1 MFVRENKE
9 KVAVPRGFVFAAGEG
24 GLRTHGSGPDVG
36 LIYSSAPARVAA
48 LFTAN
53 RVKAAPVE
61 VSQEYLRRSR
71 NTAQAIVVN
80 AGNANC
86 ATGAQGIRSARA
98 CSRKA
103 AAFLGI
109 PQEHVLLA
117 STGVI
122 GVPLDTT
129 SITSLLPVLGRRLRP
144 EGYADV
150 SKAILTTDTRP
161 KVVFR
166 SVSINGH
173 TVRILGMAKGAG
185 MINPC
190 LATMLAFIFT
200 DAAIDSRFLRSTTK
214 RLGDL
219 SFNRISVDGDTST
232 NDTLFIMANGLAGNP
247 ALVKESPAAK
257 SFAEAITDVAQ
268 QLAIKIVM
276 DGEGARKLVKI
287 QVEKAASELQA
298 SAIAR
303 SIGLSSLV
311 KTAMAGADPN
321 WGRILSAAGNAKVEF
336 QPRLT
341 DIYLNDVLVCRKGG
355 AAEFNEPALQR
366 KLRSKEIVVRV
377 VLREGK
383 AKSIFW
389 TCDFTEEYVRI
400 NASYRT

>member
-1 MFVRENKE
+1 MKE
-9 KVAVPRGFVFAAGEG
+9 IKKKVSVPLGFVFAAGEG

-61 VSQEYLRRSR
+61 VSQEFLQRSR

-86 ATGAQGIRSARA
+86 ATGAQGIRSAHE

-103 AAFLGI
+103 AALLGVR
-109 PQEHVLLA
+109 QEQVLLA

-122 GVPLDTT
+122 GVPMDATC
-129 SITSLLPVLGRRLRP
+129 ITSLLPVLCRRLRP
-144 EGYADV
+144 EGYSEV

-161 KVVFR
+161 KVVSR
-166 SVSINGH
+166 SVSVNGH
-173 TVRILGMAKGAG
+173 TVRILGMSKGAG

-190 LATMLAFIFT
+190 MATMLAFIFT
-200 DAAIDSRFLRSTTK
+200 DAAIDSRILRSTTE

-232 NDTLFIMANGLAGNP
+232 NDTVFIMANGLAGNP
-247 ALVKESPAAK
+247 VLVKNSPAAAR
-257 SFAEAITDVAQ
+257 FAEAIIEVAQ

-276 DGEGARKLVKI
+276 DGEGAKKLVEI

-321 WGRILSAAGNAKVEF
+321 WGRILSAAGNAKVKF
-336 QPRLT
+336 HPRLT
-341 DIYLNDVLVCRKGG
+341 DIYLNEVLVCRKGG

-366 KLRSKEIVVRV
+366 KLRGKEIVVRV
-377 VLREGK
+377 VLRDGH
-383 AKSIFW
+383 AKSVFW

>member
-1 MFVRENKE
+1 
-9 KVAVPRGFVFAAGEG
+9 
-24 GLRTHGSGPDVG
+24 
-36 LIYSSAPARVAA
+36 
-48 LFTAN
+48 
-53 RVKAAPVE
+53 
-61 VSQEYLRRSR
+61 
-71 NTAQAIVVN
+71 
-80 AGNANC
+80 
-86 ATGAQGIRSARA
+86 
-98 CSRKA
+98 
-103 AAFLGI
+103 
-109 PQEHVLLA
+109 
-117 STGVI
+117 
-122 GVPLDTT
+122 
-129 SITSLLPVLGRRLRP
+129 
-144 EGYADV
+144 
-150 SKAILTTDTRP
+150 
-161 KVVFR
+161 
-166 SVSINGH
+166 
-173 TVRILGMAKGAG
+173 VRILGMAKGAG

-200 DAAIDSRFLRSTTK
+200 DAAIDSRFLRSTTE

-257 SFAEAITDVAQ
+257 RFAEAITDVAL

-276 DGEGARKLVKI
+276 DGEGARKLVEI
-287 QVEKAASELQA
+287 QVEKAESELQA

-336 QPRLT
+336 HPRLA
-341 DIYLNDVLVCRKGG
+341 DIYLNGVLVCRKGS
-355 AAEFNEPALQR
+355 AAEFNEQALQR
-366 KLRSKEIVVRV
+366 NLRGKEIVVRV

-383 AKSIFW
+383 AKSVFW